1 MREREGAAAPLDRI
15 GRAAGLGVAG
25 LVSLAAFAAPA
36 AAQDASRSDEII
48 VTAQKREER
57 LVDVPISVNVVG
69 GETLEGLNMNQATD
83 LGYIVPNISFSD
95 ESGQRAFSFFIRGIG
110 TTSYASESIESSSAY
125 AVDGVVYGQGGASM
139 MDLPDIERIE
149 VLRGPQGTLWGKNA
163 SAGVI
168 NVTTRSPAD
177 ELETGFRLSYA
188 QPENERKVHAYITGP
203 MGETSG
209 FFLSA
214 RLNARDGF
222 VENLADDRMLNDRFD
237 WGARGRFEWGMG
249 TGMHVTLIGDYWR
262 DDSMCC
268 TWTPVRGSNP
278 PSFVEQLMLNQGAV
292 FGVDPAQQVQNQN
305 GPLWQDIE
313 NYGLSLQV
321 DADLGGGHTLTSITA
336 ARIWN
341 AFDGV
346 DSDSMPFD
354 IFSRD
359 FGDME
364 QRQFTQELRIT
375 SPQDQ
380 FIDYVAGLYFF
391 TQDVYTYSEQLLDY
405 PDLGFHV
412 RRLVDVWGNTSNAAI
427 FGQANVNLSENFRLI
442 AGARILYQW
451 DDAAVERNFLLPDT
465 SPHEFNRRER
475 SYSGH
480 VWRLGAQYDLTDT
493 SNVFATVTR
502 GFKGGGF
509 NVTID
514 QSILDP
520 VDPEI
525 PTNWEIGYRGTFP
538 DARFSFN
545 ATAFYQPVTDFQVY
559 TIFTEPAANPN
570 DPPLLRSAITNA
582 AEADIR
588 GVELDAAWQPFEAL
602 DWTLIAAYGYL
613 DATYGE
619 YESAPCFAG
628 DTPGVGICRLDGS
641 MDYTGRYLANAPE
654 HSANFISQLEV
665 PFMQSLSITVDFNA
679 NYRSSRYTGTP
690 QRDEVRRPSL
700 TLVNGSIGIGDAEG
714 DWRLRLFMQ
723 NMFDEHYATRTFSAF
738 LGFDPSTGGQ
748 DADAFAQYG
757 WVPYEAQRITGVS
770 LDYRW

>member
-1 MREREGAAAPLDRI
+1 MGESAKAAIKPH
-15 GRAAGLGVAG
+15 GWGLGL
-25 LVSLAAFAAPA
+25 LVSLGALATPA
-36 AAQDASRSDEII
+36 LAQETTRSDEII
-48 VTAQKREER
+48 VTAQKRAER

-110 TTSYASESIESSSAY
+110 TTSYASESIESSSAF

-168 NVTTRSPAD
+168 NVVTRSPA
-177 ELETGFRLSYA
+177 EEFEAGVRLSFA
-188 QPENERKVHAYITGP
+188 QPENEQKYYAYVTGP
-203 MGETSG
+203 ISESAG

-214 RLNARDGF
+214 RLNQREGYVD
-222 VENLADDRMLNDRFD
+222 NLFDDRMLNDRND
-237 WGARGRFEWGMG
+237 YGARARFEFGMG
-249 TGMHVTLIGDYWR
+249 TPMHVTVIGDYWR
-262 DDSMCC
+262 DDSECC
-268 TWTPVRGSNP
+268 TWTPVRGSTP

-292 FGVDPAQQVQNQN
+292 FGVDPEHQVQNQN

-313 NYGLSLQV
+313 NYGLSVQV

-336 ARIWN
+336 ARVWN

-364 QRQFTQELRIT
+364 QSQFSQELRIT

-380 FIDYVAGLYFF
+380 LIDYVAGFYFF

-412 RRLVDVWGNTSNAAI
+412 RRLVDVWGNTRNAAL
-427 FGQANVNLSENFRLI
+427 FGQANINLSEDFRLI

-451 DDAAVERNFLLPDT
+451 DEAAVERNFLLPDT

-475 SYSGH
+475 SYAGY
-480 VWRLGAQYDLTDT
+480 VWRLGVQHDLSDT
-493 SNVFATVTR
+493 SNVFAAVTR

-525 PTNWEIGYRGTFP
+525 PTNWEIGYRGAFP
-538 DARFSFN
+538 QHRFSFN

-559 TIFTEPAANPN
+559 TIFTEPAPNPN

-582 AEADIR
+582 AEADLR
-588 GVELDAAWQPFEAL
+588 GVELDLAWQPLESV

-613 DATYGE
+613 DATYAE
-619 YESAPCFAG
+619 YDAAPCFTG
-628 DTPGVGICRLDGS
+628 DVPGVGICRPDGS
-641 MDYTGRYLANAPE
+641 MHYSGRDLANAPA
-654 HSANFISQLEV
+654 HSANFISQLEL
-665 PFMQSLSITVDFNA
+665 PIMNALSLTFDLNA

-690 QRDEVRRPSL
+690 QRDEVRRPAL
-700 TLVNGSIGIGDAEG
+700 TLVNGSVGVGDQQ
-714 DWRLRLFMQ
+714 DNWRLRLFVQ

-757 WVPYEAQRITGVS
+757 WVPYEAQRITGIS